1 MRMCCTGR
9 QTKEAAAK
17 DVLKDVVE
25 MTRGVQHPLR
35 GLFLRAY
42 LAQMSKDKLP
52 DLGINNEG
60 GGEANQVASS
70 LLAVH
75 PLYIPL
81 IRTCAKVM
89 KCCGDAVGHQAAERK
104 RHGAKRENCHVCPC
118 KRLSSQRVSLQ
129 PAVTLH
135 VCPRALGT

>member
-1 MRMCCTGR
+1 MSLTVC

-52 DLGINNEG
+52 DLGVNNEG
-60 GGEANQVASS
+60 GGEANQVLCRS
-70 LLAVH
+70 LSNPPCLLHTPLARV
-75 PLYIPL
+75 PKL
-81 IRTCAKVM
+81 I
-89 KCCGDAVGHQAAERK
+89 ERCE
-104 RHGAKRENCHVCPC
+104 RR
-118 KRLSSQRVSLQ
+118 
-129 PAVTLH
+129 
-135 VCPRALGT
+135 PRS